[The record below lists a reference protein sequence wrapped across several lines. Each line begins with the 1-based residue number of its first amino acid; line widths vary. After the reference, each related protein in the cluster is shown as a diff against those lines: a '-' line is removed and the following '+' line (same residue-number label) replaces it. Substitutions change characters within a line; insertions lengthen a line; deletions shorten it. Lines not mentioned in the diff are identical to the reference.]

1 MVQSQSTPSIEPTTL
16 GHACRF
22 PTLATDDAAAL
33 AALAA
38 LWARHPATV
47 VPSLTIEGTTHLIDL
62 RPGTH
67 PPYIRHHLMHTG
79 TGNAHATANPQ
90 SRCRFT
96 QKKAPH
102 TPLCKL
108 LSCAINRDPA
118 VHKNRGGETLHQ
130 WHCCCQEEKC
140 IQQSGSGPGICLPD
154 IVQAPFNSHTLQLS
168 HAHDIYL
175 TLASPIY
182 R

>member
-1 MVQSQSTPSIEPTTL
+1 MRGDVEAAICEKLGNRSRSPDAPGHDSLGWYNPKNTPSMEPATL

-47 VPSLTIEGTTHLIDL
+47 VPSLTTDGTTHLIDL

-102 TPLCKL
+102 TPLC
-108 LSCAINRDPA
+108 
-118 VHKNRGGETLHQ
+118 
-130 WHCCCQEEKC
+130 
-140 IQQSGSGPGICLPD
+140 
-154 IVQAPFNSHTLQLS
+154 
-168 HAHDIYL
+168 
-175 TLASPIY
+175 
-182 R
+182 